1 MYKVFK
7 MKNNQLILKTMSLL
21 FVLAVTFPA
30 CKKDLGYVPE
40 SYLSPEQVYSDEA
53 GSEAGITG
61 IYRQLQQ
68 LKRSEHG
75 LFGNI
80 GTDEGTTSTFVPGW
94 GGYWLQLSAVNS
106 YDVAQLS
113 SQNDPVFYYWQ
124 RCYLGIANANTAI
137 RFLPSANI
145 GDAVKNRLLGE
156 AKFFRAVFYFYLVQF
171 FGAVPMPTDV
181 AVPAYDKDGYPRSPE
196 ADVYKL
202 IEEDLK
208 FAIANLG
215 SKSAM
220 ATGRTN
226 KEAATAL
233 LGKVYLTT
241 KNYAAA
247 QTTLEPLMNTTEA
260 RLLANYADLFKD
272 DNKNTAESLFEIQ
285 YSAESGYTQNLTE
298 MLGSWAL
305 GGDKPG
311 GGGQVALVTAYAANI
326 FPSNDSIRKNASLRS
341 VYYDPNTGAPGYLN
355 WWADVGK
362 PHMKKFEQKQGQQAN
377 VSTKNI
383 GYLRYADAILM
394 YAEALNELNRTNDA
408 LPQINKIRTR
418 ANVPV
423 YSGLTQ
429 QQLRDTI
436 VVERMKELMFEGWR
450 WFDLKRWG
458 LLVTRTNAYNAAAA
472 GKITSPKNLVLPI
485 PFREFA
491 NNRTLKPTDQNPGY

>member
-1 MYKVFK
+1 M
-7 MKNNQLILKTMSLL
+7 MKNKNTLFKTLSAI
-21 FVLAVTFPA
+21 VIIIISGAG
-30 CKKDLGYVPE
+30 CKKELNYVPE

-61 IYRQLQQ
+61 IYRQLQL

-80 GTDEGTTSTFVPGW
+80 GTDEGITSSFVKGW

-106 YDVAQLS
+106 YETAQLT
-113 SQNDPVFYYWQ
+113 SQNEPVYFYWE

-145 GDAVKNRLLGE
+145 GEQVRNRLLGE

-171 FGAVPMPTDV
+171 FGAVPMPTDTP
-181 AVPAYDKDGYPRSPE
+181 VPQYDKDGYPRSPE

-208 FAIANLG
+208 FAVANLG
-215 SKSAM
+215 SKSTASI
-220 ATGRTN
+220 GRAN

-233 LGKVYLTT
+233 LGKVYLTM

-247 QTTLEPLMNTTEA
+247 ETVLAPMMNTNETK
-260 RLLANYADLFKD
+260 LLPNYADLFKEE
-272 DNKNTAESLFEIQ
+272 NENNTESLFEVQ
-285 YSAESGYTQNLTE
+285 YSSESQYTQNFSEL
-298 MLGSWAL
+298 LGSWAL
-305 GGDKPG
+305 AGNKAG
-311 GGGQVALVTAYAANI
+311 GGGQVALVTDYAANI
-326 FPSNDSIRKNASLRS
+326 FPANDTIRKNASLRS

-362 PHMKKFEQKQGQQAN
+362 PHVKKFEQKDGQQAN

-394 YAEALNELNRTNDA
+394 YAEALNEQSKTSEAVTQLNR
-408 LPQINKIRTR
+408 IRER
-418 ANVPV
+418 AKVSK
-423 YSGLTQ
+423 YSGLSQ
-429 QQLRDTI
+429 QQFRDTI
-436 VVERMKELMFEGWR
+436 VVERMRELMYEGWR

-458 LLVTRTNAYNAAAA
+458 LLISRTNTYNTAA
-472 GKITSPKNLVLPI
+472 KNNIQNPRNMLLPI
-485 PFREFA
+485 PFREFS
-491 NNRTLKPTDQNPGY
+491 NNRTLKTSDQNPGY